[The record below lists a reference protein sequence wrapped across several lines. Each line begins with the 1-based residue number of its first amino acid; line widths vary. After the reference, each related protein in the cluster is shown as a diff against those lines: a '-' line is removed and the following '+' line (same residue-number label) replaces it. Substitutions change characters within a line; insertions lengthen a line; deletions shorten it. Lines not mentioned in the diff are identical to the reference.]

1 MDLHEERRKG
11 KTHAVGNA
19 NGVDHACPGARARS
33 VELQLERRKSV
44 AFHVPSGSD
53 DSTTCARIFLAAGA
67 AGGGAGLNTLA
78 RSSGTG

>member
-11 KTHAVGNA
+11 KHMPSARVA
-19 NGVDHACPGARARS
+19 MPMALCMPRRARS
-33 VELQLERRKSV
+33 VELQLERRKNV
-44 AFHVPSGSD
+44 AFQVPSGSD

-78 RSSGTG
+78 KSSGTG